1 MLGETCPSS
10 FLLNVWDLAMHEKL
24 STESES
30 EMFTVIRPKT
40 IVHTV
45 FTGDTSKDNHSYSVY
60 W

>member
-10 FLLNVWDLAMHEKL
+10 FLLNVWDLAIHEKL
-24 STESES
+24 STES

-40 IVHTV
+40 IIHPV
-45 FTGDTSKDNHSYSVY
+45 FTGDTSTDNSSYSVY